1 MEDNSINPGLEA
13 NQIVSPENKGMEP
26 PYQQP
31 VYSVEPEEEPE
42 SKKVAVRDEK
52 GHFLPKK

>member
-31 VYSVEPEEEPE
+31 DYSAPEEKPE
-42 SKKVAVRDEK
+42 VKKAAERDEK